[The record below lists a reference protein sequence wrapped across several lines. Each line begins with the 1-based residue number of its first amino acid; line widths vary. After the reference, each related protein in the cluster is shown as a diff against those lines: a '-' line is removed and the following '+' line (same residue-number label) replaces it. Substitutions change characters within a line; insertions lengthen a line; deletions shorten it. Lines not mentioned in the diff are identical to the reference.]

1 MKAIIMKEFGP
12 PAVLF
17 EADIPRPEPSAG
29 EVLVQVKAI
38 GIDRIDVKTRRG
50 EGLAER
56 LRKENP
62 MILGWDIAGIVVAA
76 EEAAEGFG
84 AGDAVFGTVNFPGL
98 GHAYA
103 QYAVAPAKDLAL
115 KPDNVSFA
123 EAAAATQSP
132 LTAMQA
138 LVDVGRVGK
147 GDRVLIHGASGGVGS
162 YAVQI
167 AKNIGAYVIAT
178 ASGRNEEFVKR
189 LGADEFIDYR
199 TRRFEDVAHDMDFV
213 LDSVGGDT
221 FVRSLSVLAPDGT
234 IVLLPSDRKDE
245 ADGAARERGVKNYRH
260 ILMHSDGL
268 QMKCIASMLAD
279 GSMKAY
285 VGKTF
290 PFSQMRR
297 AHEEMERGDHTGK
310 VVVTV
315 EN

>member
-1 MKAIIMKEFGP
+1 MKAIILKGFGP
-12 PAVLF
+12 PDVLF

-38 GIDRIDVKTRRG
+38 GIDQIDVKTRRG
-50 EGLAER
+50 EGLAEK

-62 MILGWDIAGIVVAA
+62 MVLGWDIAGIVVAA
-76 EEAAEGFG
+76 GEAAEGFA

-115 KPDNVSFA
+115 KPDDVSFV
-123 EAAAATQSP
+123 EAAASAQSP

-138 LVDVGRVGK
+138 LVDVGHVAE

-167 AKNIGAYVIAT
+167 AKSIGAYVIAT
-178 ASGRNEEFVKR
+178 ASGRNRDFVNG
-189 LGADEFIDYR
+189 LGADEFVDYR
-199 TRRFEDVAHDMDFV
+199 TQRFEDVAHDMDFI

-221 FVRSLSVLAPDGT
+221 FVRSLAVLAPEGM
-234 IVLLPSDRKDE
+234 IVLLPSDKKDE
-245 ADGAARERGVKNYRH
+245 ADRAAREKGIVNYRH
-260 ILMHSDGL
+260 ILMHSDGR
-268 QMKCIASMLAD
+268 QMKCIASMLAG
-279 GSMKAY
+279 GSMKAS
-285 VGKTF
+285 VGKVF
-290 PFSQMRR
+290 PFTQMRR
-297 AHEEMERGDHTGK
+297 AHEEMERGNHTGK